1 MVLKVLGACFVVML
15 AASPVAAQE
24 AAQTKAPSEARVTV
38 AIGNTAAPPDW
49 ELSVPVSLTLAD
61 GAEVGRLSM
70 RLVYP
75 ANALRYVSLKGT
87 ETLKKA
93 GFEVTT
99 SARPGKSDEKPSTA
113 GGMSRTPPH
122 APADRTADK
131 DKKGSDNDKEEPAEM
146 SLEFRPA
153 AGAGGKTLPSGRVA
167 IVAFKVL
174 VDAQT
179 KSWPMTARDVQAWG
193 VGASAAEVTAA
204 AAPAAKFTVS
214 PAGLPIFGCF
224 FYMH

>member
-1 MVLKVLGACFVVML
+1 MLLKVFRACFVLML
-15 AASPVAAQE
+15 ASSPVAAQD
-24 AAQTKAPSEARVTV
+24 ASQAKATSDARVTV

-75 ANALRYVSLKGT
+75 ANALRYISLKGT

-93 GFEVTT
+93 GFDVTT
-99 SARPGKSDEKPSTA
+99 SATASKTDDKPPTPGSTSKTAHA
-113 GGMSRTPPH
+113 G
-122 APADRTADK
+122 APDKKDK
-131 DKKGSDNDKEEPAEM
+131 DDKDEKEEPVEM
-146 SLEFRPA
+146 SLEFRPV
-153 AGAGGKTLPSGRVA
+153 AGAAGKTLPSGRVA
-167 IVAFKVL
+167 IVVFKVL

-179 KSWPMTARDVQAWG
+179 KSWPMTAKDVQAWG
-193 VGASAAEVTAA
+193 VGASAAELTAA

-214 PAGLPIFGCF
+214 PPGLPIFGCF